1 MKKRLKMKKTK
12 LVIAVAI
19 ITAFGFSA
27 CSGYSNKAKEVTLK
41 TQEDSLNYTLG
52 ALIGRD
58 VKSITAKDTTGN
70 SFKEFMTT
78 LDKTFKAGDKDEVY
92 LQAKQI
98 GENLQ
103 AGVKNGL
110 YGDSTLIF
118 DPKVAVKA
126 IESVLK
132 DEKVDIT
139 MEQATTIIQNSIA
152 KKGSKRTKEHL
163 DSLNYAFGVA
173 NGSQFKMY
181 IPALANDSTGKKVTA
196 FIQGLQ
202 KGLSEKPQTEI
213 QKAGTQI
220 GRFLAMEKKNG
231 LMRDSALTLDYALIR
246 QGIVNAIKG
255 EKIGIDMLQ
264 ANQYLSTT
272 MQKRQEKR
280 LEVKFAKEKEENLK
294 FLEDNKAKKGVVTT
308 QSGLQYKVVKKGRGK
323 LPKATDKVKVHYK
336 GTLIDGT
343 EFDSSYK
350 RKEPAEFYLNQV
362 IKGWTEGLQLMPV
375 GSKYTLYIPYNLG
388 YGIQGTPTIPP
399 FSTLVFEVHL
409 LKIVK

>member
-1 MKKRLKMKKTK
+1 
-12 LVIAVAI
+12 
-19 ITAFGFSA
+19 
-27 CSGYSNKAKEVTLK
+27 
-41 TQEDSLNYTLG
+41 
-52 ALIGRD
+52 
-58 VKSITAKDTTGN
+58 
-70 SFKEFMTT
+70 
-78 LDKTFKAGDKDEVY
+78 
-92 LQAKQI
+92 
-98 GENLQ
+98 
-103 AGVKNGL
+103 
-110 YGDSTLIF
+110 
-118 DPKVAVKA
+118 
-126 IESVLK
+126 
-132 DEKVDIT
+132 